1 MPGIH
6 SDITTAFGDTPL
18 VRLNALTEG
27 LGGEVLAKLEFY
39 NPGSSVKDRLGFA
52 LVTAA
57 EESGELQAG
66 RHDRRVHERQH
77 RHLAGADRR
86 RARLQGHP
94 HDAGIDVE
102 GAPHAAEG
110 IRR

>member
-39 NPGSSVKDRLGFA
+39 NPGSSVKDRLGVRA
-52 LVTAA
+52 
-57 EESGELQAG
+57 
-66 RHDRRVHERQH
+66 RRRPP
-77 RHLAGADRR
+77 RR
-86 RARLQGHP
+86 RAS
-94 HDAGIDVE
+94 
-102 GAPHAAEG
+102 
-110 IRR
+110 